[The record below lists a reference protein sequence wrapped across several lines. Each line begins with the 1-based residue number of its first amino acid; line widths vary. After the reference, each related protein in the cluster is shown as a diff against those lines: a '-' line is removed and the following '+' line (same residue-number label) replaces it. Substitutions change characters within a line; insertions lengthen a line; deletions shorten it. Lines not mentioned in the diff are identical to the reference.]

1 MSTPYELP
9 MFPLSVVAMPHEPL
23 SLQVFESRYHQ
34 LLEDIG
40 PRGRFGTCLIE
51 DGSEVGGGDVR
62 SSIGTLLEI
71 RMMTPL
77 ASGTTLLFVMGLG
90 RIAVQSWLSED
101 SYPRA
106 LVIDLD
112 DANGPRDDV
121 LSTAQSSVR
130 AVRNLENEVFV
141 DMATPMCDFDPDPI
155 LAGWQCC
162 AFASMNQKDRQSVLA
177 KNDANERLAL
187 VAEISCERYGDL
199 QRQIAS
205 QNSGDDAF
213 GKFSSD

>member
-9 MFPLSVVAMPHEPL
+9 MFPLSVVAMPHEPM

-34 LLEDIG
+34 LLDDVG
-40 PRGRFGTCLIE
+40 PHGKFGTCLIE
-51 DGSEVGGGDVR
+51 HGSEVGGGDVR

-77 ASGTTLLFVMGLG
+77 TSGTTLLFVVGLG
-90 RIAVQSWLSED
+90 RIAVQSWLPEE

-106 LVIDLD
+106 LVVDLTD
-112 DANGPRDDV
+112 SGAPREDV
-121 LSTAQSSVR
+121 LSTAKSSVR
-130 AVRNLENEVFV
+130 AVRNLENEIFV
-141 DMATPMCDFDPDPI
+141 DMATAMCDFDHDPV

-162 AFASMNQKDRQSVLA
+162 AFASMNQRDRQSVLA
-177 KNDANERLAL
+177 KNDTNERLAL

-199 QRQIAS
+199 QRQIAA
-205 QNSGDDAF
+205 QGGDDAF
-213 GKFSSD
+213 NRFESD

>member
-51 DGSEVGGGDVR
+51 HGSEVGGGDVR

-90 RIAVQSWLSED
+90 RIAVD
-101 SYPRA
+101 RK
-106 LVIDLD
+106 
-112 DANGPRDDV
+112 
-121 LSTAQSSVR
+121 STRLNSSH
-130 AVRNLENEVFV
+130 
-141 DMATPMCDFDPDPI
+141 T
-155 LAGWQCC
+155 
-162 AFASMNQKDRQSVLA
+162 
-177 KNDANERLAL
+177 
-187 VAEISCERYGDL
+187 
-199 QRQIAS
+199 
-205 QNSGDDAF
+205 
-213 GKFSSD
+213 